1 MYDQVVHENKKWIQV
16 IDRPENAHEM
26 KGQLAETINWL
37 ENQRD
42 QNILIHCNKGVSRSP
57 TLVIALMMKR

>member
-42 QNILIHCNKGVSRSP
+42 
-57 TLVIALMMKR
+57 